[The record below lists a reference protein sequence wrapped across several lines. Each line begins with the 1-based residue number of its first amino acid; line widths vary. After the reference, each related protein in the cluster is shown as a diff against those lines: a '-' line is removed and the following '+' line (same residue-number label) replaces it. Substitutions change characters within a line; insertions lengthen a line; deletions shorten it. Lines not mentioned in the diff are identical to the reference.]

1 MKRNVNS
8 LTAIDRVRERV
19 ESYNYNL
26 KKIVTCESKEIAVAI
41 SKNLIS

>member
-1 MKRNVNS
+1 MKRNITS

-26 KKIVTCESKEIAVAI
+26 KNKVT
-41 SKNLIS
+41 